1 MAEEFNLDKLKEKY
15 KVLQVKY
22 NLPLFEDMN
31 REFQIEKITDFETD
45 FILKEA
51 RKYIT
56 DKLFGYLRFLESIIT
71 PSNAPMF
78 VFAIVKTLGAQERE
92 RIMELYKKI
101 SKIEVEVIRLDLEY
115 FEQLE
120 AEAVKR
126 YYLFWQEIKKEL
138 IEIVEIIKKNWD
150 TKVEDSGKGYFG

>member
-1 MAEEFNLDKLKEKY
+1 MAEEFDLNKLKEKY
-15 KVLQVKY
+15 KVLQLKY
-22 NLPLFEDMN
+22 NLPLFEN
-31 REFQIEKITDFETD
+31 LNQEFQIEKIADFETE
-45 FILKEA
+45 FIMREV

-78 VFAIVKTLGAQERE
+78 VFAIVKALGVKERE
-92 RIMELYKKI
+92 KIVELYKRI

-115 FEQLE
+115 SEQVE
-120 AEAVKR
+120 AEAVKK
-126 YYLFWQEIKKEL
+126 YCLFWEDIKKEL

-150 TKVEDSGKGYFG
+150 TKIEDSGKGYFG